1 MSSLV
6 DSFEDS
12 TVLLLGNCNP
22 NQFFTKKDIK
32 KILPIKSSTFYSA
45 SGHHRREIHLLE
57 RALSIA
63 HHSYPIR
70 SHWLNSINVNCTG
83 MVVLSPSVACNSFY
97 LLKYH
102 DMTVEG
108 FNLHGTCIEELDK
121 LLDQYEKCYRIHCS
135 LNSWIQTASSN
146 IQYLQKILINDQC
159 VLSYDITPLELLK
172 DAYGMQAILD
182 CVQQIQKWVNQYCWR

>member
-6 DSFEDS
+6 DSFANS

-32 KILPIKSSTFYSA
+32 KILPIKSTSFYSA
-45 SGHHRREIHLLE
+45 SGHHQREIQLLE

-63 HHSYPIR
+63 HHTYPIR
-70 SHWLNSINVNCTG
+70 SHWRTSAYVNCTG
-83 MVVLSPSVACNSFY
+83 MAVLSPAVACNSFY
-97 LLKYH
+97 ILKYC
-102 DMTVEG
+102 DKTLEG
-108 FNLHGTCIEELDK
+108 FNLSGTCIKELEK
-121 LLDQYEKCYRIHCS
+121 LLDQYEKCHLIHCS
-135 LNSWIQTASSN
+135 LNGWIQTASSN
-146 IQYLQKILINDQC
+146 LQYLQKILITDQS
-159 VLSYDITPLELLK
+159 VLSYDIAPLELLK